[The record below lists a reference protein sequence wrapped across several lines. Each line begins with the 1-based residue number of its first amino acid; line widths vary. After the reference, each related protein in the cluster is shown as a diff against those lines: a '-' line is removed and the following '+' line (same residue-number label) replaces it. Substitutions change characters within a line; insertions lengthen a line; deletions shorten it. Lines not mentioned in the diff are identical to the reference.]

1 MRIVISLGGSL
12 VVPDRIDINFL
23 KKFRSAVRRYSKHKI
38 VIVVGGGRIARDYIH
53 VLGNKDERVRSLIG
67 MEATRLNALLV
78 SKFLDNEIVP
88 DSMRELKKLLRRKN
102 LVVCSSLGYKE
113 GMTSDGTAAD
123 IARNIKGDMLIN
135 MTNVKGLYNKDPR
148 KFKNARFISEIGFE
162 DFLKMA
168 EKVRYE
174 PGQHFVLDQ
183 IAARTIKRYK
193 IKTVILQ
200 RVKNLEM
207 CLKGKRFVGTVVS

>member
-23 KKFRSAVRRYSKHKI
+23 KRFKSAVRKCKHKI

-53 VLGNKDERVRSLIG
+53 ALGNKDERVRSLIG

-78 SKFLDNEIVP
+78 SKFLDNETVP
-88 DSMRELKKLLRRKN
+88 DSMMELKKLLRRKN
-102 LVVCSSLGYKE
+102 LVVCSSLGYKA

-123 IARNIKGDMLIN
+123 VARNIKADYLIN

-148 KFKNARFISEIGFE
+148 RFKDARFI
-162 DFLKMA
+162 
-168 EKVRYE
+168 
-174 PGQHFVLDQ
+174 P
-183 IAARTIKRYK
+183 
-193 IKTVILQ
+193 
-200 RVKNLEM
+200 
-207 CLKGKRFVGTVVS
+207 

>member
-23 KKFRSAVRRYSKHKI
+23 KRFKSAVRKCKHKI

-53 VLGNKDERVRSLIG
+53 ALGNKDERVRSLIG

-78 SKFLDNEIVP
+78 SKFLDNETVP
-88 DSMRELKKLLRRKN
+88 DSMMELKKLLRRKN
-102 LVVCSSLGYKE
+102 LVVCSSLGYKA

-123 IARNIKGDMLIN
+123 VARNIKADMLIN
-135 MTNVKGLYNKDPR
+135 MTNVKGLYDKDPR
-148 KFKNARFISEIGFE
+148 RFKDARFIPEIGFG

-168 EKVRYE
+168 EKIRYE

-183 IAARTIKRYK
+183 NAARTIKRYK
-193 IKTVILQ
+193 IKTFIL
-200 RVKNLEM
+200 KGLKDLKK
-207 CLKGKRFVGTVVS
+207 CLKEEKFTGTIIS

>member
-23 KKFRSAVRRYSKHKI
+23 KRFKSAVRKCKHKI

-53 VLGNKDERVRSLIG
+53 ALGNKDERVRSLIG

-78 SKFLDNEIVP
+78 SKFLDNETVP
-88 DSMRELKKLLRRKN
+88 DSMMELKKLLRRKN
-102 LVVCSSLGYKE
+102 LVVCSSLGYKA

-123 IARNIKGDMLIN
+123 VARNIKADMLIN
-135 MTNVKGLYNKDPR
+135 MTNVKGLYDKDPR
-148 KFKNARFISEIGFE
+148 RFKDARFIPEIGFE

-168 EKVRYE
+168 EKIRYE

-193 IKTVILQ
+193 IKTIILKE
-200 RVKNLEM
+200 VKDLKK
-207 CLKGKRFVGTVVS
+207 CLKEEKFTGTIIS

>member
-23 KKFRSAVRRYSKHKI
+23 KRFKSAVRKCKHKI

-53 VLGNKDERVRSLIG
+53 ALGNKDERVRSLIG

-78 SKFLDNEIVP
+78 SKFLDNETVP
-88 DSMRELKKLLRRKN
+88 DSMMELKKLLRRKN
-102 LVVCSSLGYKE
+102 LVVCSSLGYKA

-123 IARNIKGDMLIN
+123 VARNINADVLIN

-148 KFKNARFISEIGFE
+148 RFKDARFIPEIGFE

-168 EKVRYE
+168 EKIRYE

-193 IKTVILQ
+193 IKTIILKE
-200 RVKNLEM
+200 VKDLKK
-207 CLKGKRFVGTVVS
+207 CLKEEKFTGTIIS